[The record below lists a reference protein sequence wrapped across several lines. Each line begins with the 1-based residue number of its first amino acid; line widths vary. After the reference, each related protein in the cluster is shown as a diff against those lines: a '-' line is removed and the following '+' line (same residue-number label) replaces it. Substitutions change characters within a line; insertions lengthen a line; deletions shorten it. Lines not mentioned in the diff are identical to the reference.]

1 MIASTSNSVHIN
13 FNGRIIPS
21 GQPVLTADNRGFRY
35 GDGIFETMAVK
46 DGRIRLGR
54 YHFERLMSGAAL
66 LQFTTTPLFT
76 PEILTTE
83 VLELCRMNG
92 HSASGR
98 VRLVVFRGDG
108 GFADADAGLFPN
120 YIIQSWPLA
129 PENDAFN
136 EKAWSIDLFPEGRK
150 SCDPFSNL
158 KSNNYLLYTLA
169 ALYAQKNGLDD
180 SLVLNSQGRIADS
193 SIANLFYLKGNCIY
207 TPALSEGCV
216 AGVMRRYLVES
227 LPAAGFAVREKETT
241 IEDLES
247 AEEVFLTN
255 ALKGIR
261 WVGRWGH
268 VTWGSVLTRKVY
280 KKVKEGG
287 EF

>member
-1 MIASTSNSVHIN
+1 MIAFTSHSVHIN
-13 FNGRIIPS
+13 LNGRILPS

-46 DGRIRLGR
+46 DGSIRLGR

-66 LQFTTTPLFT
+66 LQFAASPQFT

-98 VRLVVFRGDG
+98 VRLVAFRGDVG
-108 GFADADAGLFPN
+108 DLSPN

-129 PENDAFN
+129 ADNDAFN
-136 EKAWSIDLFPEGRK
+136 EKGLSIDLFPEGRK

-169 ALYAQKNGLDD
+169 ALYAQNSGLDD
-180 SLVLNSQGRIADS
+180 CLVLNSHGRIADS
-193 SIANLFYLKGNCIY
+193 SIANLFYIKGNCIF

-216 AGVMRRYLVES
+216 AGVMRRYLLES
-227 LPAAGFAVREKETT
+227 LPAAGFTVREKETT
-241 IEDLES
+241 IDDLES

-261 WVGRWGH
+261 WVGRLRQL
-268 VTWGSVLTRKVY
+268 TWGSALARKLY
-280 KKVKEGG
+280 HQVKEGG
-287 EF
+287 VF